1 MNIITKGHELDDA
14 VRQVLQLF
22 FDISTEFTAVS
33 ELTVENNM
41 YKAAATI
48 TVGDKTAHGNVEKQL
63 FSPCDNSNKNNTH
76 ETIFTLARS
85 ATRVQDQPA
94 FSPVRKDVSDL
105 IKKSVFFACKK
116 ISDMPTPWGVSTGI
130 RPAKT
135 ARMMLDEGVS
145 EYEVLR
151 YMKEEYFVSPSKA
164 ELSLSVAKK
173 EAELLETKEKDG
185 ISIYVG
191 VPFCPTRCSY
201 CSFISQAVEHNQK
214 FLEPYADALIKEI
227 EATAEI
233 TQSFGYKTETVYF
246 GGGTPTTLPPEVLD
260 KVIKK
265 VKECFDISALKEF
278 TVEAGRP
285 DTFSDEMLSVLK
297 ENGVNRISINPQTM
311 NQKTLDLIGRK
322 HTVEDTVKAFEMA
335 KKYNCFSINADLIAG
350 LPGESPDDFEKTVR
364 EVCNL
369 SPDAVTVHTMY
380 LKRAARIIDEFENL
394 RFATH
399 TAEMVDFSH
408 KYLTE
413 KGFNPYYMYKQRNTL
428 GNLENTAFAKP
439 GHESLYNIYI
449 MEEIQTIFALGG
461 GASTK
466 MVKGDRIERVFNP
479 KEAGDYIKRIDEIIE
494 KKKKAVEFL
503 KD

>member
-1 MNIITKGHELDDA
+1 MEIITTGHELDDA

-22 FDISTEFTAVS
+22 FDISTDF
-33 ELTVENNM
+33 TVESSLIENNNI
-41 YKAAATI
+41 YEAAATI
-48 TVGDKTAHGNVEKQL
+48 TIGDKKAFGEAKGQL
-63 FSPCDNSNKNNTH
+63 LSPK
-76 ETIFTLARS
+76 
-85 ATRVQDQPA
+85 
-94 FSPVRKDVSDL
+94 RKEMGDL

-116 ISDMPTPWGVSTGI
+116 LSDMPTPWGVSTGI

-135 ARMMLDEGVS
+135 ARMMIDEGYS
-145 EYEVLR
+145 DEEILSF
-151 YMKEEYFVSPSKA
+151 MQNEYFVAENKA
-164 ELSLSVAKK
+164 HLSLDVAKK
-173 EAELLETKEKDG
+173 EAELLKNRVENG
-185 ISIYVG
+185 ISLYVG

-201 CSFISQAVEHNQK
+201 CSFISQAVEHNRK
-214 FLEPYADALIKEI
+214 FLEPYADALMKEI

-233 TQSFGYKTETVYF
+233 ADSFGYKTETVYF
-246 GGGTPTTLPPEVLD
+246 GGGTPTTLPPAILD

-265 VKECFDISALKEF
+265 VKECFDISLLKEF

-285 DTFSDEMLSVLK
+285 DTFSDEMLSVLR

-322 HTVEDTVKAFEMA
+322 HTVEDAVKAFEMT
-335 KKYNCFSINADLIAG
+335 KKYDCFSINADLIAG
-350 LPGESPDDFEKTVR
+350 LPEEIPEDFEKTVR
-364 EVCNL
+364 DVVALN
-369 SPDAVTVHTMY
+369 PDAVTVHTMY
-380 LKRAARIIDEFENL
+380 MKRAARLIDDFEKL
-394 RFATH
+394 RFASH

-408 KYLTE
+408 NYLAE
-413 KGFNPYYMYKQRNTL
+413 NGFLPYYMYKQRNTL
-428 GNLENTAFAKP
+428 GNLENTAFAKA

-479 KEAGDYIKRIDEIIE
+479 KEAGDYINRIDEIIE

-503 KD
+503 KG

>member
-1 MNIITKGHELDDA
+1 MEIITKGHELDDA

-22 FDISTEFTAVS
+22 FDISTDF
-33 ELTVENNM
+33 TVESSLIENNNV
-41 YKAAATI
+41 YEAAATI
-48 TVGDKTAHGNVEKQL
+48 TIGDRKAFGEAKKQL
-63 FSPCDNSNKNNTH
+63 LSK
-76 ETIFTLARS
+76 E
-85 ATRVQDQPA
+85 
-94 FSPVRKDVSDL
+94 RKDRSDL

-116 ISDMPTPWGVSTGI
+116 LSDMPTPWGVSTGI

-135 ARMMLDEGVS
+135 ARMMLDEGFS
-145 EYEVLR
+145 ESEILSF
-151 YMKEEYFVSPSKA
+151 MQNEYFVAENKA
-164 ELSLSVAKK
+164 RLSLVVAKK
-173 EAELLETKEKDG
+173 EAELLKNRLKNG
-185 ISIYVG
+185 ISLYVG

-201 CSFISQAVEHNQK
+201 CSFISQAVEHNRK
-214 FLEPYADALIKEI
+214 FLEPYADALMKEI

-233 TQSFGYKTETVYF
+233 VQSFGYKTETVYF
-246 GGGTPTTLPPEVLD
+246 GGGTPTTLPPEILD
-260 KVIKK
+260 RVIKK
-265 VKECFDISALKEF
+265 VKECFDISSLKEF

-285 DTFSDEMLSVLK
+285 DTFSDEMLSVLR

-350 LPGESPDDFEKTVR
+350 LPEETPEDFERTVK
-364 EVCNL
+364 EVVSLN
-369 SPDAVTVHTMY
+369 PDAVTVHTMY
-380 LKRAARIIDEFENL
+380 MKRAARLIDDFEKL
-394 RFATH
+394 RFASH
-399 TAEMVDFSH
+399 TEKMVDFSH
-408 KYLTE
+408 EFLTK
-413 KGFNPYYMYKQRNTL
+413 KGFLPYYMYKQRNTL
-428 GNLENTAFAKP
+428 GNLENTAFAKD

-466 MVKGDRIERVFNP
+466 MVKGDLIERVFNP